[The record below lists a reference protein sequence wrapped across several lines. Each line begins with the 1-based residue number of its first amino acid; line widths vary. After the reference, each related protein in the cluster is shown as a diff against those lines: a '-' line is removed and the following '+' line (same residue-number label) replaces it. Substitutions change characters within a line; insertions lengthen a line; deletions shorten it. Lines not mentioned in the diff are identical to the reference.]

1 MFSLFEKI
9 KELCQNR
16 GISINSLEET
26 LGYSRNTIYS
36 MKNKKP
42 NAERLQE
49 IADYFNVSTDY
60 LLGRTDNPAIAGNS
74 KEYTWQGKVLNVEE
88 MASNVMMFGG
98 RELTDEKKKIIQSI
112 IEGYLK
118 EAGDQRYCL
127 VTEKEII
134 SHFQIR
140 IIDFDGDL
148 MPDELGFYE
157 KETNTAFL
165 SSKLS
170 KKERVKVLLHEL
182 GHKDHTLS
190 EYQNAR
196 IRCENEADRNMIHH
210 LVKDALES
218 LDDPTEFD
226 YLKFMSYYDL
236 KTMTNEIM
244 VKEEYYNLANIV

>member
-60 LLGRTDNPAIAGNS
+60 LLGRTDNPAIAGDS
-74 KEYTWQGKVLNVEE
+74 KEYTWQGKTLNVEE
-88 MASNVMMFGG
+88 MASNIMMFGG

-134 SHFQIR
+134 SHFQVR
-140 IIDFDGDL
+140 IVDFDGEL
-148 MPDELGFYE
+148 IPDELGFYE

-165 SSKLS
+165 SNKLS

-182 GHKDHTLS
+182 GHKDHTRS

-196 IRCENEADRNMIHH
+196 LRCENEADRNMIHH

-226 YLKFMSYYDL
+226 YLKFMSYYNL
-236 KTMTNEIM
+236 KTVTNEVM
-244 VKEEYYNLANIV
+244 VKEEYLALVN

>member
-60 LLGRTDNPAIAGNS
+60 LLGRTDNPAIAGDS
-74 KEYTWQGKVLNVEE
+74 KEYTWQGKTLNVEE

-118 EAGDQRYCL
+118 EAGDQRYYL

-134 SHFQIR
+134 SHFQVR
-140 IIDFDGDL
+140 IVDFDGEL
-148 MPDELGFYE
+148 IPDELGFYE

-165 SSKLS
+165 SNKLS
-170 KKERVKVLLHEL
+170 KKERIKVLLHEL
-182 GHKDHTLS
+182 GHKDHTRS

-196 IRCENEADRNMIHH
+196 LRCENEADRNMIHH

-236 KTMTNEIM
+236 KTMTNEVM
-244 VKEEYYNLANIV
+244 VKEEYLALVN